1 MCNSFFFFFLLKL
14 YHKIQAIWEVNL
26 LVHEEIKLAWLLS
39 CLIQNICPRGHAYS
53 GARAEPNAPDA
64 ISLLG
69 SVQQAGVGCAHED
82 ELGGDVPTLWSS
94 VKSCSFLQDTT
105 GCKVTG
111 AVFSVCKAS
120 LLHLCVCPGVTVSL
134 PTSCSHQFCFQLM
147 HFSAGPFD
155 I

>member
-1 MCNSFFFFFLLKL
+1 MCTRKL
-14 YHKIQAIWEVNL
+14 NWHGFYRASSRISARVGMLILEQG
-26 LVHEEIKLAWLLS
+26 LS
-39 CLIQNICPRGHAYS
+39 PMHLMR
-53 GARAEPNAPDA
+53 
-64 ISLLG
+64 SLLG

-82 ELGGDVPTLWSS
+82 ELGGDVPTLRSS

-134 PTSCSHQFCFQLM
+134 PTS
-147 HFSAGPFD
+147 
-155 I
+155 

>member
-1 MCNSFFFFFLLKL
+1 MCTRKL
-14 YHKIQAIWEVNL
+14 NWHGFYHASSRISAHVGMLILEQG
-26 LVHEEIKLAWLLS
+26 LS
-39 CLIQNICPRGHAYS
+39 PMHLMR
-53 GARAEPNAPDA
+53 
-64 ISLLG
+64 SLLG

-82 ELGGDVPTLWSS
+82 ELGGDVPTLWPS

-111 AVFSVCKAS
+111 AVLSVCKAS
-120 LLHLCVCPGVTVSL
+120 LLHLCVCPGVTMSL